1 MKFVTI
7 REFRMKPDFVW
18 QALKDQKEVVLTV
31 NGKPVGI
38 LTGTDGDR
46 LEADVKTLR
55 RLRIQ
60 RALDEIRTD
69 AEQRGLHKWSM
80 KQINA
85 VIDEDRKAR
94 RRS

>member
-46 LEADVKTLR
+46 VEQDVKAIR
-55 RLRIQ
+55 RARMRRAIEGIQ
-60 RALDEIRTD
+60 QD
-69 AEQRGLHKWSM
+69 ARKRGLHKWSM
-80 KQINA
+80 KKINA
-85 VIDEDRKAR
+85 VIDEVRR
-94 RRS
+94 ERRS